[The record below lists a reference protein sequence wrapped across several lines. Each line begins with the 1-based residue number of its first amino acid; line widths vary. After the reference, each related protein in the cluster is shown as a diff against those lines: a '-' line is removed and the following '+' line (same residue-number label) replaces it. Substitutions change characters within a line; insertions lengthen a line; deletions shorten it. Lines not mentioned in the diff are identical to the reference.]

1 MKFLRH
7 QARGKADRQ
16 SGYILLM
23 MMLFISLL
31 AIAALAVVPRIEMQ
45 VKRDREEEMIHRG
58 AQYAR
63 AIRLYVKKFGR
74 YPTSVSDLLDT
85 NDMRFLRKAYK
96 DPISGKDFRLLHMQ
110 DVQALMMGASGGMLG
125 GGGGTPGAA
134 VGAGQPGMPAGEE
147 IPAPGAAAGTNAQP
161 DNAGAAGTADNSSNQ
176 NAGPMSPVSNSTSSG
191 GPSGQVFG
199 GGPIMG
205 VASVSKDKTIRM
217 FNNKEHYNEW
227 LFVYDPTNDRGL
239 ITGPYQPPFAGQGI
253 GQPINGNNNGGA
265 NPSAPGSPTQT
276 NTNTGFGVPT
286 QQNPPSMNQQ

>member
-1 MKFLRH
+1 
-7 QARGKADRQ
+7 
-16 SGYILLM
+16 M
-23 MMLFISLL
+23 MMLFIALL
-31 AIAALAVVPRIEMQ
+31 AISALAVMPRIEMQ

-110 DVQALMMGASGGMLG
+110 DVQALMMGAGGGMLG
-125 GGGGTPGAA
+125 TGGGIPGAA
-134 VGAGQPGMPAGEE
+134 AGAGQPGMPVGEE
-147 IPAPGAAAGTNAQP
+147 AAAPAAAAGNPAQP
-161 DNAGAAGTADNSSNQ
+161 DNAGAAGSAAGADDSSSQ
-176 NAGPMSPVSNSTSSG
+176 EPGPMSPVSSSSSSS
-191 GPSGQVFG
+191 GPSGPVFG

-205 VASVSKDKTIRM
+205 VSSISKDRTIRM
-217 FNNKEHYNEW
+217 FNNKDHYNEW

-253 GQPINGNNNGGA
+253 GQPINGNTNGG
-265 NPSAPGSPTQT
+265 NTNGTTNGLSPSGQ
-276 NTNTGFGVPT
+276 TNTGFGVPT